1 MTSKPMLTLMCMPS
15 QLSTKTEFLTVIMRV
30 WWRNMLEGRGG
41 GRRGERGREEE
52 ERNDKRYDEHEGQ
65 WWIPLLDRG
74 EEER

>member
-41 GRRGERGREEE
+41 GREEEKRRKGTTRGMTMRNTKGRGEFLYWRGERRK
-52 ERNDKRYDEHEGQ
+52 D
-65 WWIPLLDRG
+65 
-74 EEER
+74 